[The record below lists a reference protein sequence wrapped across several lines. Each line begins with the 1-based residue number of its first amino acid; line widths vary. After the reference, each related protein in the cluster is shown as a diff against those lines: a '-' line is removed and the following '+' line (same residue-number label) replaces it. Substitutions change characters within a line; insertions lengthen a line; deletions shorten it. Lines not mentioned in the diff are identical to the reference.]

1 MGKTILVSRDLNIGR
16 FADLE
21 IVTIRPKATK
31 VGSIIGQRI
40 DYNGLATHTQ

>member
-16 FADLE
+16 FAVK

-40 DYNGLATHTQ
+40 DYNGLAAHTQ